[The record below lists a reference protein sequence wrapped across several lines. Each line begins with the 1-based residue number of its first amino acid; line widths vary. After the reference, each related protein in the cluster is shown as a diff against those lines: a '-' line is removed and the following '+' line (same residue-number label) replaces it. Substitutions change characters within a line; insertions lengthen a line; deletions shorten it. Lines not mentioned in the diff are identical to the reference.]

1 MESLARLGLF
11 IFTYTTILILACI
24 INSSPI
30 KYFVGYTF
38 ICITAGLGGWLY
50 YCHYMD
56 KNSSKELKEVLY
68 VMTFLTFFTS
78 IYGFLFQD
86 V

>member
-11 IFTYTTILILACI
+11 AFTYTTILILACF
-24 INSSPI
+24 INSTPY
-30 KYFVGYTF
+30 KYFVGYAF
-38 ICITAGLGGWLY
+38 LYITTCLGGWLY
-50 YCHYMD
+50 YCHYID

-78 IYGFLFQD
+78 IYGFLLQD